1 MSIASSLD
9 LVSTSLGE
17 GDAEKPQCV
26 VVCGFDID
34 MRLDQS
40 LPLLNQGP
48 ELVGCEVHTLEMK
61 KRESKNSGVR
71 HKKNMRQC
79 SKSNVLNHVCLPRT
93 GSTHS
98 CPGHLQL

>member
-26 VVCGFDID
+26 VVSGFDID

-48 ELVGCEVHTLEMK
+48 EFVGCEVHALGVKDK
-61 KRESKNSGVR
+61 KVR
-71 HKKNMRQC
+71 TQQEYNARNQC
-79 SKSNVLNHVCLPRT
+79 
-93 GSTHS
+93 
-98 CPGHLQL
+98 